1 MQGSLISD
9 QKENMAKLIRVA
21 DADGATL
28 TVPQYVNRTVSGWQ
42 VRVRGVAS
50 QHFADA
56 HYGSAAE
63 ALTAAAKA
71 VEPLVAERLNREQNL
86 A

>member
-1 MQGSLISD
+1 
-9 QKENMAKLIRVA
+9 MAKLIRIA
-21 DADGATL
+21 DTDGATL

-56 HYGSAAE
+56 HYGSVAE
-63 ALTAAAKA
+63 ALTAATRA
-71 VEPLVAERLNREQNL
+71 VEPMLAERLNREKRVAQSV
-86 A
+86 

>member
-1 MQGSLISD
+1 
-9 QKENMAKLIRVA
+9 MAKLIRIA
-21 DADGATL
+21 NAEGATL

-56 HYGSAAE
+56 YYGGAAQ
-63 ALTAAAKA
+63 ALSAAAKA
-71 VEPLVAERLNREQNL
+71 VEPMLSERSRLESNL
-86 A
+86 GT